1 MSETTTST
9 ANGATETKASK
20 PSKPSKPR
28 KAPAKKAAPKKSA
41 AKKSKKAAERAA
53 SKEFTPA
60 QVDAFVKKYAK
71 DWDLS
76 ERDARHKL
84 MCVVINRLNA
94 LARYNAKN

>member
-9 ANGATETKASK
+9 ANGATETKA
-20 PSKPSKPR
+20 SKPSKPR